1 MTTAL
6 IAAAVL
12 APFLLA
18 ALLIRAAR
26 RTGRLRITLDQFRIA
41 APLAGSFDT
50 EDRDNARDRHDI
62 SAIGSRFEAWP
73 QSGATGER
81 R

>member
-6 IAAAVL
+6 IAATVL

-26 RTGRLRITLDQFRIA
+26 RTGRLRIA